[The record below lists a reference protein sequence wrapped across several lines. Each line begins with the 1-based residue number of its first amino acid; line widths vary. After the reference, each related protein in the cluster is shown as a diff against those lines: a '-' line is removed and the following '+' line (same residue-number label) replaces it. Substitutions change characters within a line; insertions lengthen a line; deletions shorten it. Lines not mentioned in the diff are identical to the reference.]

1 MKTNVYFFIEKSEV
15 GLYEK
20 NTLAVFQR
28 EPGDGDYMFECY
40 SLKEGHSTCS
50 LSYLRTL
57 RLASVEEAADL
68 IDTMRETYGYDVN
81 NLNPF

>member
-1 MKTNVYFFIEKSEV
+1 MKTNVYFFIEESLTE
-15 GLYEK
+15 
-20 NTLAVFQR
+20 NILAVFQR
-28 EPGDGDYMFECY
+28 EPGEGDYVFECY
-40 SLKEGHSTCS
+40 SQWEGHSTCY

>member
-1 MKTNVYFFIEKSEV
+1 MKTNAYFFIEESESEPLKENV
-15 GLYEK
+15 
-20 NTLAVFQR
+20 LAVFQR
-28 EPGDGDYMFECY
+28 NPGEGDYMFACY
-40 SLKEGHSTCS
+40 SLEEGHSTCS

-57 RLASVEEAADL
+57 RLASIKEASDL